1 MWYAIHLNNIK
12 RLYLYMPVL
21 VYPTDRLDYKL
32 TSLLLSLADTL
43 HHSYTPLCYWQLCDF
58 VPQGCTVHWLHYP
71 AVRSLT
77 IQDVCNVN
85 KRKRHHK
92 LIRARTYRLFCS
104 FGLNSYL
111 KCVKIEKFKFAL
123 CRFRVSAHRL
133 AVEAGRWHTHTYK
146 KYLFRVT

>member
-1 MWYAIHLNNIK
+1 MENENLFLN
-12 RLYLYMPVL
+12 
-21 VYPTDRLDYKL
+21 TFKL
-32 TSLLLSLADTL
+32 ENSSR
-43 HHSYTPLCYWQLCDF
+43 
-58 VPQGCTVHWLHYP
+58 V
-71 AVRSLT
+71 
-77 IQDVCNVN
+77 
-85 KRKRHHK
+85 
-92 LIRARTYRLFCS
+92 RTYRLFCS

>member
-1 MWYAIHLNNIK
+1 
-12 RLYLYMPVL
+12 
-21 VYPTDRLDYKL
+21 
-32 TSLLLSLADTL
+32 
-43 HHSYTPLCYWQLCDF
+43 
-58 VPQGCTVHWLHYP
+58 
-71 AVRSLT
+71 
-77 IQDVCNVN
+77 
-85 KRKRHHK
+85 
-92 LIRARTYRLFCS
+92 LFCS